1 MSRVLKE
8 FKKVYEGALGNSITC
23 SRRKSKA
30 LLGIDKKP
38 LFDWQFH
45 NRKLKKK
52 NNKKT
57 WGKKTTHVQ
66 RNSLLQGK
74 KMFLKL

>member
-45 NRKLKKK
+45 NRKLKKIII
-52 NNKKT
+52 KKHG
-57 WGKKTTHVQ
+57 GKKQPTFSETVFF
-66 RNSLLQGK
+66 RVRK
-74 KMFLKL
+74 CF